1 MSIFQVRA
9 ITLRTQRESFCLRSL
24 ASLSDGYVND
34 AFGTSHRAHASTAG
48 VPAILDSKLC
58 GVGYLVASEIAY
70 LDFKSLQPGETVS
83 ASKFLPVN
91 VSEIPKKH
99 EP

>member
-1 MSIFQVRA
+1 MSIFQA
-9 ITLRTQRESFCLRSL
+9 NAMKLRTQRESSCLRSL
-24 ASLSDGYVND
+24 ASLSDGYIND

-48 VPAILDSKLC
+48 VPAILDSELC

-83 ASKFLPVN
+83 ASKFLPAN
-91 VSEIPKKH
+91 VLKIQKRH